1 MVQEFAGGD
10 LGHDRGAEFFTPCGQ
25 FAVKKFFREFR
36 QGWDFK
42 ISGTHTIFFRVSGG
56 KKRSV
61 STYIMTVIMTV
72 ILTRA
77 SSFTFYASSFT
88 FFIFRKR

>member
-1 MVQEFAGGD
+1 MVQKFAGGD
-10 LGHDRGAEFFTPCGQ
+10 LGHDRGTKFFTPGSQ
-25 FAVKKFFREFR
+25 FGIKKSLREFR
-36 QGWDFK
+36 QGWDLK
-42 ISGTHTIFFRVSGG
+42 ILITHTIFFRVSGRE
-56 KKRSV
+56 KNSV

-88 FFIFRKR
+88 FYGFRKR